1 MSELQPL
8 LDLLSGK
15 ISWLATA
22 LAWIGALRL
31 VAKPV
36 SAAVQTAF
44 SKLVAKA
51 IETPEPEDDEL
62 VGKLIRSWPYRILA
76 FLVDWIAS
84 VKLPTSD
91 SLRQAIANEDKPGP
105 PIVLWL
111 LCGCLVLGAGG
122 CLTGCVGGPR
132 TAQAQAFLTLRSVWT
147 SADAAM
153 KVYGTAC
160 ATGRV
165 SAAKQVE
172 VDQQYLRFRASWR
185 LAVSIARSENA
196 PAPPEVQELA
206 DELQRL
212 ITNL

>member
-8 LDLLSGK
+8 FDLLGGK

-36 SAAVQTAF
+36 SAWVQTLF
-44 SKLVAKA
+44 SKLVAKVT
-51 IETPEPEDDEL
+51 ETPEPDDDEL
-62 VGKLIRSWPYRILA
+62 VARLIKSWPYRILA
-76 FLVDWIAS
+76 FLVDWVAS

-91 SLRQAIANEDKPGP
+91 SLRKAIESKTPAT
-105 PIVLWL
+105 PIAVWL
-111 LCGCLVLGAGG
+111 LCGFLAIGTGG
-122 CLTGCVGGPR
+122 CLTGCVGTPR
-132 TAQAQAFLTLRSVWT
+132 SAQAQAFLTLRSVWT
-147 SADAAM
+147 GAEASM
-153 KVYGTAC
+153 RVYGTAC
-160 ATGRV
+160 ATGKV
-165 SAAKQVE
+165 SEAKQLD

-185 LAVSIARSENA
+185 LAVQLARSDAA
-196 PAPPEVQELA
+196 PAPADVQAAA